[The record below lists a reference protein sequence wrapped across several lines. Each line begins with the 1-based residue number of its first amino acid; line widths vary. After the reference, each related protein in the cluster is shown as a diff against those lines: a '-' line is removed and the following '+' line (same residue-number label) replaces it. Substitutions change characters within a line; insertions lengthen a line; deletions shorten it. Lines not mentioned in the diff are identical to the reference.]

1 MNNKVV
7 LKIVAICAVVFL
19 VFGILAAAL
28 AIYTIPKKL
37 EEGKWP
43 SFGGNEPF
51 EYYKNE
57 VLDIDGVSKI
67 NISTVST
74 DVVFYQSD
82 KDLEITLDVQ
92 GYTRSETLTLET
104 SKNDGVI
111 NVKIKYPKYNFGS
124 WGGLNII
131 RGLLQIGIPASY
143 SENLYVSGVGSN
155 IKINDGISN
164 SFAKLDLVTVSG
176 DVRIDCE
183 KISFI
188 DFESTSGAL
197 TVENTLIDTISVD
210 TTSGDI
216 SIDNIIGESGNINVS
231 TISGSVKLDYD
242 ALCKTKIHTISG
254 DVMLKIPADTKMDLD
269 YSSISGD
276 ISGSYSPS
284 SDGITVDVNTTSGDL
299 NIEEN

>member
-37 EEGKWP
+37 DEGNWP

-51 EYYKNE
+51 EYYKQE
-57 VLDIDGVSKI
+57 VIDTDGVSKI

-74 DVVFYQSD
+74 DVVFYQSE
-82 KDLEITLDVQ
+82 KDLEVTLDVQ

-104 SKNDGVI
+104 NKNDGVV
-111 NVKIKYPKYNFGS
+111 NVEIKYPKYNFGS
-124 WGGLNII
+124 WGGLNIT

-143 SENLYVSGVGSN
+143 SENLYVSGVSSN
-155 IKINDGISN
+155 IKINEGISN
-164 SFAKLDLVTVSG
+164 SFSKLDIGTVSG
-176 DVRIDCE
+176 DARIDCE

-188 DFESTSGAL
+188 DFQSTSGAL
-197 TVENTLIDTISVD
+197 TVENTLIDTVSVD

-231 TISGSVKLDYD
+231 TISGSVKLYYD
-242 ALCKTKIHTISG
+242 ALCKTNIHTISG
-254 DVMLKIPADTKMDLD
+254 DVTLIVPENSKMDLD
-269 YSSISGD
+269 YDSTSGD
-276 ISGSYSPS
+276 ISGSYSTDA
-284 SDGITVDVNTTSGDL
+284 DGITVDVNTTSGDL